1 MMNTNNVPGTR
12 CQAPCPW
19 HSSLELI
26 LTICY
31 PVAGKSVFSGSQAA
45 VFRGILRMIPLL
57 ILTLHSS
64 GFTEDPEGRPLF
76 LPTQDGMIDF
86 DQMERGAQFTDL
98 F

>member
-12 CQAPCPW
+12 CHAPCPW

-31 PVAGKSVFSGSQAA
+31 PVVSKSVFSGSRAA
-45 VFRGILRMIPLL
+45 VFRGVLRMIPLL
-57 ILTLHSS
+57 IPTLNSR
-64 GFTEDPEGRPLF
+64 GFTENPEGKPLL